1 MSGLQRPNL
10 GTRQPPHPRRGFHHQ
25 KLPTRLKKV
34 TGFAHRA
41 HPQPQV
47 SALTAPKLAT
57 CSIWLWSQSGQNVS
71 EAHTVTFLKLLLSM
85 RWAPASGRTCP
96 RHGRMA
102 ASRTSPAPDFTRAL
116 ECLWSASPDFKTAAP
131 KIESL
136 WLSLPRSGGD
146 PRKPQPDIFHPKN
159 ITSIPDLIFLG

>member
-47 SALTAPKLAT
+47 SALTAPKSAT

-85 RWAPASGRTCP
+85 HESAWLADLKPLVWGAHWAQAPPKSSSVGVN
-96 RHGRMA
+96 A
-102 ASRTSPAPDFTRAL
+102 AGQENLGTPNSPPGPGYL
-116 ECLWSASPDFKTAAP
+116 G
-131 KIESL
+131 SL
-136 WLSLPRSGGD
+136 FSWG
-146 PRKPQPDIFHPKN
+146 
-159 ITSIPDLIFLG
+159 